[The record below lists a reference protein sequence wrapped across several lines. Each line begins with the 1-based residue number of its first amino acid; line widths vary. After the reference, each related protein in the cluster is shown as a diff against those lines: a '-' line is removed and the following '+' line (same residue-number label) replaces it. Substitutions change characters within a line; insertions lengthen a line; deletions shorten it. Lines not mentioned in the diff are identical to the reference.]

1 MPLFP
6 PIPSDVSNTGRS
18 RATDAE
24 LFPSD
29 EQLGQR
35 ALWISLLV
43 VIVWSILGL
52 VAFLP
57 LYLVAT
63 PCLAW
68 SASSSDHGGTY
79 SILEDLSL
87 MRLIRLLDVQSVST
101 SNFLRVRAEFVGE
114 DISHVHERVIIL
126 TALTIILGVLPALW
140 IIVRELKVLI
150 SHWKNFTKVRCEG
163 KEMGWLSA
171 TKAPGFVGWG
181 EKRLKDFILK
191 QGLSL
196 SMESREARNGV
207 SQSRSGRRT
216 RAREE
221 RQRLYGAE
229 EAILEVDVQSLFSI
243 G

>member
-1 MPLFP
+1 M
-6 PIPSDVSNTGRS
+6 
-18 RATDAE
+18 
-24 LFPSD
+24 
-29 EQLGQR
+29 
-35 ALWISLLV
+35 
-43 VIVWSILGL
+43 
-52 VAFLP
+52 LP

-63 PCLAW
+63 PCLARF
-68 SASSSDHGGTY
+68 ASSSDRGGTY
-79 SILEDLSL
+79 SILEDLSI
-87 MRLIRLLDVQSVST
+87 MRLIRLLDVQSIST
-101 SNFLRVRAEFVGE
+101 SNFLLVTAEFVGE

-126 TALTIILGVLPALW
+126 TVLTITLGVLPALW

-150 SHWKNFTKVRCEG
+150 SHWKHFTKVHCEG
-163 KEMGWLSA
+163 KEMGWLSV

-196 SMESREARNGV
+196 SMESREAGNGV
-207 SQSRSGRRT
+207 TQSRSGRRT

-221 RQRLYGAE
+221 QRLYGVE